1 MIDQSSLNRAEIR
14 AAVTLATVFFL
25 RLLGLFMLISVLALY
40 TDRLEAAT
48 PTLIGLAIG
57 IYGLTQALLQIP
69 LGMIIRP
76 HRPPAG
82 HHRRT
87 PGISTG
93 GVIAAASSHIVRLIL
108 GRAVQGAGAI
118 SGATLALAADLCREE
133 QRTKVM
139 AIIGISIGAAFS
151 LTFMIDPAIDAAA
164 GLRGIFLCSA
174 GSGVAAM
181 LVTVFAVAQTRS
193 RRRAGRLFHQPVPG
207 HVRRRSEWWH
217 RRRNRRFSQRAAGQH
232 GSVSAVVGHDLRNL
246 DHAQTGARLERGMT
260 PAHGA
265 TQA

>member
-1 MIDQSSLNRAEIR
+1 MTDQSSLNRAEIR

-25 RLLGLFMLISVLALY
+25 RLLGLFMLIPVLALY

-69 LGMIIRP
+69 LGTLSDRIGRRPVII
-76 HRPPAG
+76 G
-82 HHRRT
+82 
-87 PGISTG
+87 GLLIFSTG
-93 GVIAAASSHIVRLIL
+93 GVIAAASSHIVPLIL
-108 GRAVQGAGAI
+108 SRAVQGAGAI

-151 LTFMIDPAIDAAA
+151 LAFMIGPAIDATA

-174 GSGVAAM
+174 GFGVAAM
-181 LVTVFAVAQTRS
+181 LVTVFAV
-193 RRRAGRLFHQPVPG
+193 PKP
-207 HVRRRSEWWH
+207 
-217 RRRNRRFSQRAAGQH
+217 AAGA
-232 GSVSAVVGHDLRNL
+232 GP
-246 DHAQTGARLERGMT
+246 GAGCGF
-260 PAHGA
+260 GA
-265 TQA
+265 EP